1 MIKCYKCD
9 STMPDDIMHG
19 VMELV
24 MGEQRDDEKIMLR
37 PIGTGRRILCLTC
50 ATQLMQWMAD
60 GKHQFTL
67 QMDSGGLST
76 SPTIGRRTSFNWWTN
91 MSRESS
97 SYFHL
102 GDN

>member
-1 MIKCYKCD
+1 
-9 STMPDDIMHG
+9 MPDDMMHG
-19 VMELV
+19 IMELV

-76 SPTIGRRTSFNWWTN
+76 SRCSPITN
-91 MSRESS
+91 SMIPCIMSSGIVES
-97 SYFHL
+97 HL
-102 GDN
+102 